1 MPTSTSFLSLSLSLS
16 LIFIGLL
23 VITYLPTSAKFCKA
37 LKIFRIQS
45 KISDFVVAA
54 APSSSKSTLASNA
67 IRRSNYFGLA
77 VNDVWR
83 KCLSMSGLSFSYSVL
98 SFSLAIAKFV
108 PNDSRLSS
116 MSRGL
121 FCVVSFLSL
130 WPVLHGVFL

>member
-1 MPTSTSFLSLSLSLS
+1 MPTSTSFLSLS

-67 IRRSNYFGLA
+67 IRRS
-77 VNDVWR
+77 NDVWR